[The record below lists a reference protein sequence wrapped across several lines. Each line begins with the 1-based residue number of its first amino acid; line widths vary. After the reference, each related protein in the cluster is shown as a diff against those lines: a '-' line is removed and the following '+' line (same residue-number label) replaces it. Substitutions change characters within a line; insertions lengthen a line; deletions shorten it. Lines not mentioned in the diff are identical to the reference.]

1 MHSESSS
8 NISAGTRRLTAAAL
22 LMAVNIGLS
31 SFGIPVPGGHLYFCD
46 IAVVA
51 AALLL
56 DPAAAFIVGGVGSF
70 LGDFFFYPVTMFVS
84 LFVHGFQ
91 AALISWFI
99 RHVLTGRPKL
109 SAFLGIAL
117 GAVLMIVGYSLAGP
131 TFTAPLPMPGSSSP
145 MKSSRVSWVPPSAL
159 SWCGNGSSGICSGTF
174 WKNKT
179 AFGLFFYAGKS
190 REEISVP
197 PRISSNLFLPIKKR
211 PLRVVLSCTYSS
223 SSSRS
228 MSSSRVLQ
236 LTAKRTTVCVSSGFS
251 HFSHTTFSEIF
262 S

>member
-1 MHSESSS
+1 MYSESSS

-109 SAFLGIAL
+109 SAFLAIAL
-117 GAVLMIVGYSLAGP
+117 GAVLMIVGYSLARAYIYSTP
-131 TFTAPLPMPGSSSP
+131 AYAWIKLPYEILQGVMGSA
-145 MKSSRVSWVPPSAL
+145 VGAFLV
-159 SWCGNGSSGICSGTF
+159 
-174 WKNKT
+174 WKWK
-179 AFGLFFYAGKS
+179 
-190 REEISVP
+190 
-197 PRISSNLFLPIKKR
+197 
-211 PLRVVLSCTYSS
+211 LRDLL
-223 SSSRS
+223 RDI
-228 MSSSRVLQ
+228 LE
-236 LTAKRTTVCVSSGFS
+236 K
-251 HFSHTTFSEIF
+251 
-262 S
+262 